1 MPFFGVAL
9 WVRNTPTCVGK
20 TALES
25 AKARGQFSAQ
35 MAAGAMS
42 ALHVS
47 SGVTGSGSQSAQSS
61 NSYSYSYGESHNY
74 NYSN

>member
-1 MPFFGVAL
+1 M
-9 WVRNTPTCVGK
+9 CVGK

-61 NSYSYSYGESHNY
+61 NSYSYGESHNY